1 MEYFASEDEL
11 GLGLQISFS
20 IIVATLVINIALICH
35 IKFSDQSITHM
46 TMRPYF
52 FALALL
58 LVLTLEASIWLYLFE
73 VEYKDQLVKLFL
85 DIVIYKKTL
94 LYSFTIIFAALKSVG
109 LMIFTLTRVHENEAL
124 LAFIIF

>member
-11 GLGLQISFS
+11 GLGLQIAFS
-20 IIVATLVINIALICH
+20 IIVATLVINITLICH

-58 LVLTLEASIWLYLFE
+58 LVLTLEASIWLYLF
-73 VEYKDQLVKLFL
+73 
-85 DIVIYKKTL
+85 
-94 LYSFTIIFAALKSVG
+94 
-109 LMIFTLTRVHENEAL
+109 
-124 LAFIIF
+124 